1 MTRKIAFFVWWSWF
15 KFNNFG
21 LALDA
26 NLKFSASL
34 LKGLKLK
41 VRKFWGLIPTF
52 VEVKG
57 EKLVGG
63 TFLPPPILYRVNNEI
78 GFICKIF
85 LYSRT
90 ENIVS
95 KEKCRWDKI
104 HNKKLDK
111 LHSERRYISKPK
123 YRIVKN
129 IINNFSWYTL
139 TLVEE
144 YVLFSLDQHIPTK
157 NNTKNI
163 KTEFE
168 RFSITYRNIQ
178 RILIKNYKTN

>member
-1 MTRKIAFFVWWSWF
+1 MNK
-15 KFNNFG
+15 
-21 LALDA
+21 
-26 NLKFSASL
+26 ASL
-34 LKGLKLK
+34 ILRLKAERKLLSNTLKSLSHTWLWPSS
-41 VRKFWGLIPTF
+41 RECFSMC
-52 VEVKG
+52 E
-57 EKLVGG
+57 
-63 TFLPPPILYRVNNEI
+63 FLSRLLWSIILSFDPAI
-78 GFICKIF
+78 SF
-85 LYSRT
+85 S
-90 ENIVS
+90 NIVLCTCRIKNTVL